1 MGLGSVDCDWR
12 AGDEGNEGEDGESV
26 ARNRALSVEAPRR
39 EWKEEVAWVGVVA
52 TVAAAD
58 IVVGAARDVVRWG
71 MWMWRGGARV
81 LRGDVVVVVVCGGGG
96 GGAWSGCFCSVA
108 KTAGL
113 KDSITLSIS
122 DVISWS
128 RESVVG
134 VGTGGR
140 CGKAGA
146 GRYGR

>member
-1 MGLGSVDCDWR
+1 VDWDWKV
-12 AGDEGNEGEDGESV
+12 GDDGIEGEDGESV
-26 ARNRALSVEAPRR
+26 ARKRALSVEAPRR
-39 EWKEEVAWVGVVA
+39 EWKEAARVGVVA
-52 TVAAAD
+52 AVAD
-58 IVVGAARDVVRWG
+58 VVVGAARDVVRTG
-71 MWMWRGGARV
+71 IWMWRGGARV
-81 LRGDVVVVVVCGGGG
+81 LSGDVVMVDCGGGG

-108 KTAGL
+108 EAAGL
-113 KDSITLSIS
+113 KDFITLSIS
-122 DVISWS
+122 DCISSS